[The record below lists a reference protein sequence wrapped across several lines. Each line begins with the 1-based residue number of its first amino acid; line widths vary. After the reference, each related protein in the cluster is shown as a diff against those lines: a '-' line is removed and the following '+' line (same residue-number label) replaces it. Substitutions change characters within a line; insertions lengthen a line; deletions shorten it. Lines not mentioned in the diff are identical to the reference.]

1 MTKKKAPGVTR
12 LEDEMVE
19 DVFAMSDAE
28 IDAELR
34 EEGVDIDAFD
44 KEMDD
49 LFASALAAGGQ
60 RRNRGPWKREK
71 QRGEG
76 VTVDIG
82 EISDL
87 SCWERQGHYL
97 DQYGGKRLVDREAAF
112 PLAAFA
118 AQAEMLD
125 EIHTMLRFLIHESA
139 TPTASQ
145 CPPRAADGGKPNDP
159 N

>member
-49 LFASALAAGGQ
+49 LFASALAEGGQ
-60 RRNRGPWKREK
+60 RRLQNARKAVDLHHERQKRKEQQKSQDELRAQIAAIVAGNTELTMAARNFEK
-71 QRGEG
+71 EHDGDLEG
-76 VTVDIG
+76 VL
-82 EISDL
+82 EDL
-87 SCWERQGHYL
+87 QELMGDDW
-97 DQYGGKRLVDREAAF
+97 DD
-112 PLAAFA
+112 
-118 AQAEMLD
+118 D
-125 EIHTMLRFLIHESA
+125 E
-139 TPTASQ
+139 
-145 CPPRAADGGKPNDP
+145 
-159 N
+159 

>member
-49 LFASALAAGGQ
+49 LFASALAEGGQ
-60 RRNRGPWKREK
+60 RRLQNARKAVDLHHERQKRKEQQKSQDELRAQIAAIVAGNTDLTMAARNFEK
-71 QRGEG
+71 EHDGDLEG
-76 VTVDIG
+76 VL
-82 EISDL
+82 EDL
-87 SCWERQGHYL
+87 QELMGDDW
-97 DQYGGKRLVDREAAF
+97 DD
-112 PLAAFA
+112 
-118 AQAEMLD
+118 D
-125 EIHTMLRFLIHESA
+125 E
-139 TPTASQ
+139 
-145 CPPRAADGGKPNDP
+145 
-159 N
+159 

>member
-49 LFASALAAGGQ
+49 LFASALAEGGQ
-60 RRNRGPWKREK
+60 RRLQNARKAVDLHHERQKRKKQQKSQDELRAQIAAIVAGNTDLTMAARNFEK
-71 QRGEG
+71 EHDGDLEG
-76 VTVDIG
+76 VL
-82 EISDL
+82 EDL
-87 SCWERQGHYL
+87 QELMGDDW
-97 DQYGGKRLVDREAAF
+97 DD
-112 PLAAFA
+112 
-118 AQAEMLD
+118 D
-125 EIHTMLRFLIHESA
+125 E
-139 TPTASQ
+139 
-145 CPPRAADGGKPNDP
+145 
-159 N
+159 

>member
-49 LFASALAAGGQ
+49 LFASALAEGGQ
-60 RRNRGPWKREK
+60 RRLQNARKAVDLHNERQKRKEQQKTQNELRAQIAAIVAGNTDLTMAARNFEK
-71 QRGEG
+71 EHDGDLEG
-76 VTVDIG
+76 VL
-82 EISDL
+82 EDL
-87 SCWERQGHYL
+87 QELMGDDWDY
-97 DQYGGKRLVDREAAF
+97 
-112 PLAAFA
+112 
-118 AQAEMLD
+118 D
-125 EIHTMLRFLIHESA
+125 E
-139 TPTASQ
+139 
-145 CPPRAADGGKPNDP
+145 
-159 N
+159 